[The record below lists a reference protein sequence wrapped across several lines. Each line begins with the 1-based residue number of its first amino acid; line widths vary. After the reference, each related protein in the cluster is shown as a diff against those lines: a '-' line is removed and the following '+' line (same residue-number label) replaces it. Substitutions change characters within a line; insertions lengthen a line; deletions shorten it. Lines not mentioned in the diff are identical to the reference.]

1 LGAGVLPF
9 LTNSRIC
16 AKIPYNYFKPLIYF
30 STFFFVQV
38 YFSIID
44 SYTFIHMKMKF
55 HEWTQ
60 SLGELFLAIS
70 FVKVFLQTGLYKI
83 ILIQSIKLT
92 YVFRIF
98 FFVKIYQM
106 KTMLENTIY
115 RELVNSRWS
124 RFSVFSINVQDYIPL
139 SSQTFLI

>member
-1 LGAGVLPF
+1 
-9 LTNSRIC
+9 
-16 AKIPYNYFKPLIYF
+16 
-30 STFFFVQV
+30 
-38 YFSIID
+38 
-44 SYTFIHMKMKF
+44 MKF